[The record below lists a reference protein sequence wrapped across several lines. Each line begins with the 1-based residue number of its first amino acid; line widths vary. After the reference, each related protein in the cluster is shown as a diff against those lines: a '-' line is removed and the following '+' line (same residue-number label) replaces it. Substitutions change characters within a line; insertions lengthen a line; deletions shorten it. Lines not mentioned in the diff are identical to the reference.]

1 MIKSNAMM
9 IDCDECNA
17 EAGEPCRDYCIS
29 LEANKEHITRVCT
42 YCGGYSEY
50 LRALCNAC
58 MDAHNAGPT
67 CEARPMSCHA
77 CNMIDMEA
85 WDF

>member
-1 MIKSNAMM
+1 MK
-9 IDCDECNA
+9 D
-17 EAGEPCRDYCIS
+17 S
-29 LEANKEHITRVCT
+29 LATYNMTRICT

-50 LRALCNAC
+50 ARALCNAC
-58 MDAHNAGPT
+58 MEAHNDGPT
-67 CEARPMSCHA
+67 CEARPGSCHA